1 MSRPTR
7 SISRAHPFRKAR
19 AAIALAL
26 FPLVADAQLFDSRSA
41 GKPWVQRAATK
52 ILPEAGPVWK
62 KDNRRESGNERNY
75 WLEFRMKEKARL
87 LGAERAR
94 TARILSAV
102 RAKAA
107 AFGAFEPPKRIKTP
121 TADVATGGGGKDV
134 SFPEPEGWPP
144 GTDALSRAAATAKR
158 HVESAATTA
167 RDATQSLAETI
178 EGSLPAT
185 KNSATK
191 TASVILALL
200 VIFLVPAVFFVLLAL
215 GVIKIR
221 KGRGL
226 PLRD

>member
-1 MSRPTR
+1 MNLGSHPSFAASTVRKTR
-7 SISRAHPFRKAR
+7 T
-19 AAIALAL
+19 ALAFVL
-26 FPLVADAQLFDSRSA
+26 FPFFSDAQLLDSRSTR
-41 GKPWVQRAATK
+41 KPWPQRSATV
-52 ILPEAGPVWK
+52 ILPEAGPVWRR
-62 KDNRRESGNERNY
+62 DNRRETDIDRNY
-75 WLEFRMKEKARL
+75 WQEFRLKEKMRL

-107 AFGAFEPPKRIKTP
+107 AFGAFEPPKQIKTP
-121 TADVATGGGGKDV
+121 TTDAATGGGKEV

-144 GTDALSRAAATAKR
+144 GAGALSRAAATAKR
-158 HVESAATTA
+158 HVDSAATTA
-167 RDATQSLAETI
+167 RNATQSLAEAI
-178 EGSLPAT
+178 EEILPAT

-221 KGRGL
+221 KVRGF
-226 PLRD
+226 PLRG